1 MKTVILFFLSLIF
14 ITSTSAHDYWMSP
27 INYRPQ
33 PGETVPV
40 RLFVGDHF
48 SEEVERSLSKK
59 MTVDFKL
66 HPADGKPVDL
76 TESNKFDE
84 MPAAKIKID
93 YSGSYLLSMQRGW
106 ARIEME
112 GKKFHQYLEHEGLT
126 NIIEL
131 REKAGEAETSAT
143 ERYRRYLKT
152 MIVVGGKNEASWKMQ
167 VGHKLEIIPLSNPT
181 SIKPGTQSSFQ
192 VLLDGKPLSGVQLA
206 ALGRNGE
213 KITDL
218 HTRTDKKGRGT
229 FPFDHPGEWL
239 IKLVHLRRCEDP
251 DDSDWESFWS
261 AFTFSIQAAKP

>member
-1 MKTVILFFLSLIF
+1 MKTIILFISSIIF
-14 ITSTSAHDYWMSP
+14 VASASAHDYWMSP
-27 INYRPQ
+27 LNYRPQ
-33 PGETVPV
+33 AGEAVPV

-48 SEEVERSLSKK
+48 SEETERSLSKK

-66 HPADGKPVDL
+66 HPAVGKPVDL
-76 TESNKFDE
+76 TASNKFE
-84 MPAAKIKID
+84 GMPAAKIKIA
-93 YSGSYLLSMQRGW
+93 YSGSYLLSMQRNW
-106 ARIEME
+106 ARIEMTGE
-112 GKKFHQYLEHEGLT
+112 KFHQYLEHEGLT
-126 NIIEL
+126 DIIEL
-131 REKAGEAETSAT
+131 RKKAGEADTTAT

-152 MIVVGGKNEASWKMQ
+152 MMVVGGKNEAIWKMR

-181 SIKPGTQSSFQ
+181 FIKPGTQSSFQ